1 MWYII
6 QELFKEKHYA
16 DLDGGIL
23 EGFGRLLKYDLK
35 LYVYPTLDEQTG
47 ELVTAE
53 TLQVTAD
60 FLIVC
65 NACHYFAQCVL
76 TGKYRSKAAP
86 GWGAVMQ
93 HTMMRLHSS
102 MLQHWSFTGYLP
114 LYQILAL
121 LETLMQS

>member
-1 MWYII
+1 MWCVV

-53 TLQVTAD
+53 TLQVTAGC
-60 FLIVC
+60 LIAC
-65 NACHYFAQCVL
+65 NACNA
-76 TGKYRSKAAP
+76 
-86 GWGAVMQ
+86 
-93 HTMMRLHSS
+93 LHSVS
-102 MLQHWSFTGYLP
+102 
-114 LYQILAL
+114 
-121 LETLMQS
+121 